1 MKKRKQIT
9 IIINTDKENFN
20 GVIFLIVVFFLTM
33 LSYFRNSLN
42 DPLSFM

>member
-9 IIINTDKENFN
+9 FNKENFN

-42 DPLSFM
+42 EPLSFM